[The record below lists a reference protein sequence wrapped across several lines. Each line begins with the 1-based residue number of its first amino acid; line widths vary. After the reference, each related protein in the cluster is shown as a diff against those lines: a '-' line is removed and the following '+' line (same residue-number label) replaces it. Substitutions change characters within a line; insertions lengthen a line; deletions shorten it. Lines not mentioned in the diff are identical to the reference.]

1 MTLPLSFR
9 AKSRNLPSSL
19 FPTTFRSIG
28 AELGIHVEVFEG
40 RLVTW
45 SPRWRQALSPD
56 SAFCKA
62 LVANDILT
70 EPQMLRAVLRYRLGC
85 SRSGGVIFWQI
96 NQQEETYDGKIMY
109 YRPDC
114 HRDKNHNPNWV
125 SAILTKRYGWEKG
138 TTRHCFFGLHQL
150 SNSPFGYTDA
160 VKIIDERYEPI
171 CHPEPAEGPLCHSER
186 SRGISEI
193 SPCASL
199 SRDDKAIAIVEAEKT
214 AVIMSEIYPQYIWL
228 AAGGLG
234 EVQTD
239 KFRPLRGRKLILFP
253 DTDPKGIAFKRW
265 SDAAAL
271 VQQQLFWENSPP
283 IYVSDILE
291 RKSTPDQKSR
301 KIDIADYYLETIK
314 PQLLIQK

>member
-1 MTLPLSFR
+1 MTLSLSFR

-96 NQQEETYDGKIMY
+96 NQQEETCDGKIMY

-150 SNSPFGYTDA
+150 SKSPFGYTDA
-160 VKIIDERYEPI
+160 VKIIDERYEPLG
-171 CHPEPAEGPLCHSER
+171 AVGGDVAL
-186 SRGISEI
+186 
-193 SPCASL
+193 
-199 SRDDKAIAIVEAEKT
+199 VEAEKT

-234 EVQTD
+234 EVQVD
-239 KFRPLRGRKLILFP
+239 KFRPLRGRKLVLFP

-265 SDAAAL
+265 SDAATL

-291 RKSTPDQKSR
+291 RKSSEDQKQR

-314 PQLLIQK
+314 PQLSIQK

>member
-1 MTLPLSFR
+1 MAVKLQEILT
-9 AKSRNLPSSL
+9 PS
-19 FPTTFRSIG
+19 FRSIG
-28 AELGIHVEVFEG
+28 AELGLHVEIFDS

-45 SPRWRQALSPD
+45 PPQWRQALSPD
-56 SAFCKA
+56 STFCKA
-62 LVANDILT
+62 LVTNDILT

-85 SRSGGVIFWQI
+85 TRSGGVIFWQI

-160 VKIIDERYEPI
+160 VKIIDERYEPLGGVGGD
-171 CHPEPAEGPLCHSER
+171 EGVCPQCDR
-186 SRGISEI
+186 
-193 SPCASL
+193 P
-199 SRDDKAIAIVEAEKT
+199 IALVEAEKT

-234 EVQTD
+234 EVQPD

-265 SDAAAL
+265 NDAATL

-283 IYVSDILE
+283 IYVSDLLE
-291 RKSTPDQKSR
+291 KRSSEDQKAR
-301 KIDIADYYLETIK
+301 KIDLADYYLETIK
-314 PQLLIQK
+314 PQKEAQHL

>member
-96 NQQEETYDGKIMY
+96 NQQEETCDGKIMY

-150 SNSPFGYTDA
+150 SKSPFGYTDA
-160 VKIIDERYEPI
+160 VKIIDERYEPLG
-171 CHPEPAEGPLCHSER
+171 AVGGDVAL
-186 SRGISEI
+186 
-193 SPCASL
+193 
-199 SRDDKAIAIVEAEKT
+199 VEAEKT

-234 EVQTD
+234 EVQVD
-239 KFRPLRGRKLILFP
+239 KFRPLRGRKLVLFP

-265 SDAAAL
+265 SDAATL

-291 RKSTPDQKSR
+291 RKSSEDQKQR

-314 PQLLIQK
+314 PQLSIQK

>member
-1 MTLPLSFR
+1 MKLREILT
-9 AKSRNLPSSL
+9 PS
-19 FPTTFRSIG
+19 FRSIG

-96 NQQEETYDGKIMY
+96 NQQEETCDGKIMY

-160 VKIIDERYEPI
+160 VKIIDERYEPLG
-171 CHPEPAEGPLCHSER
+171 AVG
-186 SRGISEI
+186 G
-193 SPCASL
+193 
-199 SRDDKAIAIVEAEKT
+199 DVAIVEAEKT

-234 EVQTD
+234 EVQVD
-239 KFRPLRGRKLILFP
+239 KFRPLRGRKLVLFP

-265 SDAAAL
+265 SDAATL

-291 RKSTPDQKSR
+291 RKSSEDQKQR
-301 KIDIADYYLETIK
+301 KIDITDYYLETIK

>member
-1 MTLPLSFR
+1 MKLREILT
-9 AKSRNLPSSL
+9 PS
-19 FPTTFRSIG
+19 FRSIG

-96 NQQEETYDGKIMY
+96 NQQEETCDGKIMY

-150 SNSPFGYTDA
+150 SKSPFGYTDA
-160 VKIIDERYEPI
+160 VKIIDERYEPLG
-171 CHPEPAEGPLCHSER
+171 AVGGDVAL
-186 SRGISEI
+186 
-193 SPCASL
+193 
-199 SRDDKAIAIVEAEKT
+199 VEAEKT

-234 EVQTD
+234 EVQVD
-239 KFRPLRGRKLILFP
+239 KFRPLRGRKLVLFP

-265 SDAAAL
+265 SDAATL

-291 RKSTPDQKSR
+291 RKSSEDQKQR

>member
-1 MTLPLSFR
+1 MTLSLSFR

-96 NQQEETYDGKIMY
+96 NQQEETCDGKIMY

-150 SNSPFGYTDA
+150 SKSPFGYTDA
-160 VKIIDERYEPI
+160 VKIIDERYEPLG
-171 CHPEPAEGPLCHSER
+171 AVGGDVAL
-186 SRGISEI
+186 
-193 SPCASL
+193 
-199 SRDDKAIAIVEAEKT
+199 VEAEKT

-234 EVQTD
+234 EVQVD
-239 KFRPLRGRKLILFP
+239 KFRPLRGRKLVLFP

-265 SDAAAL
+265 SDAATL

-291 RKSTPDQKSR
+291 RKSSEDQKQR

>member
-96 NQQEETYDGKIMY
+96 NQQEETCDGKIMY

-150 SNSPFGYTDA
+150 SKSPFGYTDA
-160 VKIIDERYEPI
+160 VKIIDERYEPLG
-171 CHPEPAEGPLCHSER
+171 AVGGDVAL
-186 SRGISEI
+186 
-193 SPCASL
+193 
-199 SRDDKAIAIVEAEKT
+199 VEAEKT

-234 EVQTD
+234 EVQVD
-239 KFRPLRGRKLILFP
+239 KFRPLRGRKLVLFP

-265 SDAAAL
+265 SDAATL

-291 RKSTPDQKSR
+291 RKSSEDQKQR

>member
-1 MTLPLSFR
+1 MKLREILTPSFR
-9 AKSRNLPSSL
+9 SV
-19 FPTTFRSIG
+19 G
-28 AELGIHVEVFEG
+28 AELGLHVEIFEG

-45 SPRWRQALSPD
+45 APRWRQALSPD

-62 LVANDILT
+62 LVANDILSK
-70 EPQMLRAVLRYRLGC
+70 PQMLRAVLRYRLGC
-85 SRSGGVIFWQI
+85 TRNGGVIFWQI
-96 NQQEETYDGKIMY
+96 NQQEDTYDGKIMY

-138 TTRHCFFGLHQL
+138 STRHCFFGLHQL

-160 VKIIDERYEPI
+160 VKIIDERYERVVTMGTDPNVSSAADYRWV
-171 CHPEPAEGPLCHSER
+171 CPQCDRP
-186 SRGISEI
+186 
-193 SPCASL
+193 
-199 SRDDKAIAIVEAEKT
+199 IAIVEAEKT

-234 EVQTD
+234 EVQVD
-239 KFRPLRGRKLILFP
+239 KFCPLRGRKLILFP

-265 SDAAAL
+265 NDAATL

-283 IYVSDILE
+283 IYVSDLLE
-291 RKSTPDQKSR
+291 RKSTENQKSR

-314 PQLLIQK
+314 PSLSIQK

>member
-1 MTLPLSFR
+1 MKLREILT
-9 AKSRNLPSSL
+9 PS
-19 FPTTFRSIG
+19 FRSIG

-96 NQQEETYDGKIMY
+96 NQQEETCDGKIMY

-150 SNSPFGYTDA
+150 SKSPFGYTDA
-160 VKIIDERYEPI
+160 VKIIDERYEPLG
-171 CHPEPAEGPLCHSER
+171 AVGGDVAL
-186 SRGISEI
+186 
-193 SPCASL
+193 
-199 SRDDKAIAIVEAEKT
+199 VEAEKT

-234 EVQTD
+234 EVQVD

-314 PQLLIQK
+314 PQLSIQK

>member
-1 MTLPLSFR
+1 MKLSEI
-9 AKSRNLPSSL
+9 LTPS
-19 FPTTFRSIG
+19 FRSIG

-96 NQQEETYDGKIMY
+96 NQQEETCDGKIMY

-150 SNSPFGYTDA
+150 SKSSFGYTDA
-160 VKIIDERYEPI
+160 VKIIDERYSPI
-171 CHPEPAEGPLCHSER
+171 CHFER
-186 SRGISEI
+186 SREISEI

-199 SRDDKAIAIVEAEKT
+199 SRDDKAIALVEAEKT

-234 EVQTD
+234 EVQVD
-239 KFRPLRGRKLILFP
+239 KFRPLRGRKLALFP

-265 SDAAAL
+265 NDAATL

-291 RKSTPDQKSR
+291 RKSSEDQKTR

-314 PQLLIQK
+314 PQLSIQK

>member
-1 MTLPLSFR
+1 M
-9 AKSRNLPSSL
+9 SL
-19 FPTTFRSIG
+19 KSIG
-28 AELGIHVEVFEG
+28 AELGLHVEIFEG

-45 SPRWRQALSPD
+45 SPRWRQVLSPD

-96 NQQEETYDGKIMY
+96 NQQEETYDGKIMH

-138 TTRHCFFGLHQL
+138 STRHCFFGLHQL
-150 SNSPFGYTDA
+150 SKSPFGYTDA
-160 VKIIDERYEPI
+160 VKIIDERYEPLSS
-171 CHPEPAEGPLCHSER
+171 CHPEPAEG
-186 SRGISEI
+186 
-193 SPCASL
+193 SL
-199 SRDDKAIAIVEAEKT
+199 HFGRDDKAIALVESEKT

-234 EVQTD
+234 EVQVD
-239 KFRPLRGRKLILFP
+239 KFRPLRGRKLVLFP

-265 SDAAAL
+265 RDAATL

-291 RKSTPDQKSR
+291 RKASDDQKQR

-314 PQLLIQK
+314 PQLSIQK